1 MKILFYRYGSICE
14 PDIIHGF
21 KNLGFEVE
29 EINIEVTNKNLLPAQ
44 CVEQVSKVLLPGGFS
59 FVFTINFFPWLSDL
73 CQILKLRYIS
83 LIVDSP
89 VLELFSKSLSNSF
102 NRVFLF
108 DLSLYNDFENENPG
122 HIYHTP
128 LYANTDRL
136 DSYLES
142 VSEAQKEKFR
152 ADISF
157 IGSSY
162 EEKNPYSTAKFSDY
176 YKGYHDALIDA
187 QLNVYGL
194 NFLDEAASEE
204 FCDYFIENVDH
215 LYRFPPDAREDKK
228 ALVTQAHLSYR
239 VAEKERKLAL
249 NMLGQKYKLD
259 FYTQSSLKDF
269 RNVRYRGNASS
280 LEEMPIIF
288 NQSKINLNFTSKAIK
303 TGIPLRVFD
312 ILGSGGFL
320 ISNYQTELLQ
330 VFENGKDLVV
340 YEDLDHLVEL
350 CGYYLEHDEERIEIA
365 KNGHETV
372 KKYHN
377 VTTRLL
383 QIIDQAFRD

>member
-136 DSYLES
+136 DSYLDS

-259 FYTQSSLKDF
+259 FYTQSSLMDF

-288 NQSKINLNFTSKAIK
+288 NQSKINLNFTSKA
-303 TGIPLRVFD
+303 IPLRVFD